1 MAKYMVEVAYS
12 DVREIEVEADSID
25 DACEKGRDKWREEES
40 WDSGEVP
47 LEIRVKGGEWE
58 SF

>member
-1 MAKYMVEVAYS
+1 MICTLEVVYS
-12 DVREIEVEADSID
+12 DVCELEVEADSLD
-25 DACEKGRDKWREEES
+25 DACEKGRDKWREEEEG
-40 WDSGEVP
+40 WDSSKVP